1 MHGSVVYRRRPIR
14 NWFKE
19 LLRSDSVRTF
29 VWGYYF
35 WFIAGSIH
43 LTFFSYPIK
52 LISEP
57 MGLWVYDA
65 WAWMPLLAA
74 PVALGGLALRH
85 GGSPADNIRGPLL
98 RKDFLGL
105 WMQVGGHACM
115 TVVLA
120 VFIGTAI
127 YGAEPGQP
135 TPSAYWLAAYLM
147 GVGFLT
153 AQCVYKIVLG
163 RSK

>member
-1 MHGSVVYRRRPIR
+1 MSVVLRRRPIR

-19 LLRSDSVRTF
+19 ILRSDSVRSF
-29 VWGYYF
+29 VWLYYF
-35 WFIAGSIH
+35 WFIVASIH
-43 LTFFSYPIK
+43 LSFFSYPVS
-52 LISEP
+52 LIIEP
-57 MGLWVYDA
+57 MGQMVYDA

-85 GGSPADNIRGPLL
+85 GGSPADEIRGQLL
-98 RKDFLGL
+98 RRDFLGL

-120 VFIGTAI
+120 VFIGTGW

-135 TPSAYWLAAYLM
+135 TPSVYWLCAYLM
-147 GVGFLT
+147 GVAFLT
-153 AQCVYKIVLG
+153 AQCAYKIMLG
-163 RSK
+163 RNR